1 MGGNI
6 ERDVSKTTHIEQQ
19 QAIKIRRRSS
29 DDSIR
34 VDQKPP
40 KYKLAETKAR
50 DDDAYYDDLM
60 KVIEE
65 NEVKGKP
72 KKLVT
77 TATRTNK
84 SSLSTTPTL
93 PSLNSRQRKESFEK
107 PTTPDEFVMKKPK
120 KKVMISS
127 DIERYDLS
135 SADNDESARRDVF
148 EDLDDFMNEMKET
161 STKSTT
167 KKKSSS
173 SSTSKKA
180 GKSSMKSA
188 KESGEKV
195 DNYDPYD
202 FEID

>member
-19 QAIKIRRRSS
+19 QANKIRRRSS

-40 KYKLAETKAR
+40 KYKLAEAKAR

-77 TATRTNK
+77 TNK
-84 SSLSTTPTL
+84 SSLSTTPTP
-93 PSLNSRQRKESFEK
+93 PSPKNRQRKESFEK
-107 PTTPDEFVMKKPK
+107 PATPDEFVMKKPK

-173 SSTSKKA
+173 SLTSKKA